1 MDIQITPKK
10 ADGLERVLEISVP
23 AAEVRNAEDKA
34 ARRYASQVRLPGFRP
49 GRAQPAMIRKRFAQP
64 IRQEAVESLLQE
76 AYEAVL
82 AREGITPAS
91 QPRVEHLHFH
101 EGEPLTFELHVEV
114 RPDLTL
120 GRVTNFRVRR
130 SVRPV
135 TDEQVQEQLEHM
147 REQRA
152 TWTPVDGK
160 PLPGD
165 MVKVELATI
174 EDAGG

>member
-76 AYEAVL
+76 AYQAVL
-82 AREGITPAS
+82 EREGIKPAS
-91 QPRVEHLHFH
+91 QPRVEHVHVN
-101 EGEPLTFELHVEV
+101 EGEPLTFELHLEV
-114 RPDLTL
+114 RPEIQLP
-120 GRVTNFRVRR
+120 RVTGFRVT
-130 SVRPV
+130 RPV
-135 TDEQVQEQLEHM
+135 HVVTEDQVREHIEHL
-147 REQRA
+147 REERA
-152 TWTPVDGK
+152 TWTPVDDK
-160 PLPGD
+160 PMPG
-165 MVKVELATI
+165 
-174 EDAGG
+174 